1 LDPFWQPIEQEPSMG
16 GELVL
21 QTVAMP
27 ADSNV
32 YGDVFGGWL
41 VSQMDLGGAILAHK
55 RAKNR
60 VTTVA
65 IDKMTFI
72 KPVYV
77 GDLVCCFAHVVK
89 TGRSSIVIQMT
100 VWAIRM
106 RIHEIHGGS
115 SAASMI
121 RAIHGAHPFGACLR
135 HVENCIPAVFW
146 RLSPQINIPGP
157 MPLTSHWF
165 DK

>member
-1 LDPFWQPIEQEPSMG
+1 MTEKLNDLFEQEPTMG

-106 RIHEIHGGS
+106 RIHERVLVAEGTFTYV
-115 SAASMI
+115 
-121 RAIHGAHPFGACLR
+121 AIDEKGKSKA
-135 HVENCIPAVFW
+135 IDW
-146 RLSPQINIPGP
+146 
-157 MPLTSHWF
+157 T
-165 DK
+165 

>member
-1 LDPFWQPIEQEPSMG
+1 MTDNIHNDFFEKEPTMG

-27 ADSNV
+27 ANSNV

-65 IDKMTFI
+65 IDGMTFI

-77 GDLVCCFAHVVK
+77 GDLVCCFAKVAK
-89 TGRSSIVIQMT
+89 TGRSSIVITMQ

-106 RIHEIHGGS
+106 RIHERVLVAEGTFTYV
-115 SAASMI
+115 
-121 RAIHGAHPFGACLR
+121 AIDEKGKSKAIDWGF
-135 HVENCIPAVFW
+135 
-146 RLSPQINIPGP
+146 
-157 MPLTSHWF
+157 
-165 DK
+165 

>member
-1 LDPFWQPIEQEPSMG
+1 MTENLNNFFEQEPTMG

-55 RAKNR
+55 KARNR

-65 IDKMTFI
+65 INNMTFI

-77 GDLVCCFAHVVK
+77 GDLVCCFAKVAK
-89 TGRSSIVIQMT
+89 TGRSSIVIEMK
-100 VWAIRM
+100 VWTIRM
-106 RIHEIHGGS
+106 RIHERVLVAEGTFTYVALDEKGKSKGIEWS
-115 SAASMI
+115 
-121 RAIHGAHPFGACLR
+121 
-135 HVENCIPAVFW
+135 
-146 RLSPQINIPGP
+146 
-157 MPLTSHWF
+157 
-165 DK
+165 

>member
-1 LDPFWQPIEQEPSMG
+1 MTENLNHFFEQEPTLG

-55 RAKNR
+55 KARNR

-65 IDKMTFI
+65 INNMTFI

-77 GDLVCCFAHVVK
+77 GDLVCCFAKVSK
-89 TGRSSIVIQMT
+89 TGRSSIVIDMK
-100 VWAIRM
+100 VWTIRM
-106 RIHEIHGGS
+106 RIHERVLVAEGTFTYVALDEKGKSKGIEWS
-115 SAASMI
+115 
-121 RAIHGAHPFGACLR
+121 
-135 HVENCIPAVFW
+135 
-146 RLSPQINIPGP
+146 
-157 MPLTSHWF
+157 
-165 DK
+165 

>member
-1 LDPFWQPIEQEPSMG
+1 MERVDASGNRPK

-27 ADSNV
+27 ADANA

-41 VSQMDLGGAILAHK
+41 VSQMDIGGAILAHQK
-55 RAKNR
+55 AQNR

-65 IDKMTFI
+65 IDRMSFL

-77 GDLVCCFAHVVK
+77 GDLVCCYAHVSK
-89 TGRSSIVIQMT
+89 TGCSSIAISME

-106 RIHEIHGGS
+106 RIRECVRVTEGIFTYVALDDTGHSKPTVWE
-115 SAASMI
+115 
-121 RAIHGAHPFGACLR
+121 
-135 HVENCIPAVFW
+135 
-146 RLSPQINIPGP
+146 
-157 MPLTSHWF
+157 
-165 DK
+165 